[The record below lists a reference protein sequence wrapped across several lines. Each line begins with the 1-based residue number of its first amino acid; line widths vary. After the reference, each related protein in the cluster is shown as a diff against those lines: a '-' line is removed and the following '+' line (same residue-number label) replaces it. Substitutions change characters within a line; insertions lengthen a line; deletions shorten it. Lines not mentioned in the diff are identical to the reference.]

1 MKTQMKAMFGCLVLL
16 AALSAPHLASAY
28 YDPGVQR
35 WINRDPLGEPGFE
48 AIRSANRIIN
58 AEAVIHLPSPARV
71 TTAMGAIES
80 ANFYTF
86 IKNHP
91 TGIFDPL
98 GLRHWDHL
106 WQAGKLCTSKS
117 CSKTCPVQYLDED
130 DRSKGF
136 LNAPVPGKC
145 ASADAVATP
154 GLYLKIPDNCRVTV
168 ECYTEDSWWRNEPP
182 RKGTIKEL
190 RVTCYGLL
198 MPTVG
203 PAPVPPFPP
212 SPYQ

>member
-98 GLRHWDHL
+98 GLRHWYL
-106 WQAGKLCTSKS
+106 FVAGWQALHFKKL
-117 CSKTCPVQYLDED
+117 
-130 DRSKGF
+130 
-136 LNAPVPGKC
+136 
-145 ASADAVATP
+145 
-154 GLYLKIPDNCRVTV
+154 
-168 ECYTEDSWWRNEPP
+168 
-182 RKGTIKEL
+182 
-190 RVTCYGLL
+190 
-198 MPTVG
+198 
-203 PAPVPPFPP
+203 
-212 SPYQ
+212 